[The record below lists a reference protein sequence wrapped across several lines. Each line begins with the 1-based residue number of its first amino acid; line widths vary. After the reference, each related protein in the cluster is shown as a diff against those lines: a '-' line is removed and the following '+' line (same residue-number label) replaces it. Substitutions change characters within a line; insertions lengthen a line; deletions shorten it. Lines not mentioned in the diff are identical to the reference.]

1 MSATT
6 TKKSEAAPGTPKV
19 LEQKWGKTAMEA
31 GFTALP
37 DVVFRQQKTLRLKH
51 LDVLILLHLA
61 SYWWK
66 PQENPWPAKSTLAE
80 ALDVDPRTVQ
90 RSIKKMEDLGYVK
103 RITRRAAQ
111 GDNLT
116 NEYDLRGLVDVVSN
130 LAKKELE
137 LRETRA
143 KEDKKRI
150 ITPTAFALVQGGRRS
165 SSERSE

>member
-6 TKKSEAAPGTPKV
+6 PKKKSEAAPAPKV
-19 LEQKWGKTAMEA
+19 LEQKWGKAAIEA

-66 PQENPWPAKSTLAE
+66 PQENPWPAKNTLAE

-90 RSIKKMEDLGYVK
+90 RSIKKMEDLGYLK
-103 RITRRAAQ
+103 RISRRAAQ

-116 NEYDLRGLVDVVSN
+116 NEYDLSGLVTVVGD

-137 LRETRA
+137 LREARA

-150 ITPTAFALVQGGRRS
+150 ITPTAFALVQGGKV
-165 SSERSE
+165 